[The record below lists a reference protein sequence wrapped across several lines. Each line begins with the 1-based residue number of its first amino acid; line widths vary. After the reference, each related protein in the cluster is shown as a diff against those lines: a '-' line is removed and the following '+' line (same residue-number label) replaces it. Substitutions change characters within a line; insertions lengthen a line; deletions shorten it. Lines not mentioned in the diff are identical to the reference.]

1 MTICVGAHVPKCAG
15 TTILRRVQSCLD
27 SSKIYQNTSMA
38 ENFRNGRPEIMQM
51 ARRDQLR
58 FLWGHS
64 IHEEML
70 RYFKE
75 DVFLFTGLREP
86 RDRMSSMYFYHVR
99 IAKENGNP
107 YLSADEFIDRT
118 QNPICNFFI
127 HRFPRIAGSEGSLS
141 DRAKRVLTLFD
152 LIYFSEDLENSAQI
166 IFDVLGITPES
177 ENYNLRPD
185 SEVGKNIEINDD
197 RISEDLILYD
207 FAKEISAKSMTKSD
221 VMDRQK
227 ENDNIRKDILSG
239 WVNEAV
245 LGDFLYQQTLIE
257 YKAWNQLDNVIST
270 RMAQIR
276 AITQE
281 ISAYARRS
289 SLD

>member
-1 MTICVGAHVPKCAG
+1 MTVCIGAHVPKCAG

-51 ARRDQLR
+51 ARRDHLR

-107 YLSADEFIDRT
+107 FLSVEDFVDST
-118 QNPICNFFI
+118 NNPICNFFI
-127 HRFPRIAGSEGSLS
+127 HRFPTLAGTEGSLS
-141 DRAKRVLTLFD
+141 DRAKRVLNLFD
-152 LIYFSEDLENSAQI
+152 LVYFSEDLEPSAEI
-166 IFDVLGITPES
+166 IFNVLGIAPKT
-177 ENYNLRPD
+177 ENFNARPD
-185 SEVGKNIEINDD
+185 SELGKKIEINDD
-197 RISEDLILYD
+197 SIQEDLILYD
-207 FAKEISAKSMTKSD
+207 FAKNIHAVNNTKHDASE
-221 VMDRQK
+221 RQLH
-227 ENDNIRKDILSG
+227 NDKIRKSVLSG
-239 WVNEAV
+239 WVNEAN
-245 LGDFLYQQTLIE
+245 LGSFLYHQSLIE
-257 YKAWNQLDNVIST
+257 YKSWNALDNVIST

-281 ISAYARRS
+281 ISVYARKS
-289 SLD
+289 TV